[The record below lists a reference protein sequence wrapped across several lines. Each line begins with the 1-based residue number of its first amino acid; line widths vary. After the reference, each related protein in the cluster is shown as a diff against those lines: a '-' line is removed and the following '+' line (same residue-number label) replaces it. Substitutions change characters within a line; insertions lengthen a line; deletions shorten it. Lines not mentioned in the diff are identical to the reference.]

1 MYRTMLL
8 VAVVIAG
15 VTIGSATRA
24 DSASGLLE
32 KGIYTEETAGDL
44 DKAIAIYEKVV
55 AEGKAGHALAA
66 QAQYH
71 IGQCLLKQGKK
82 AEATAAFQKLMS
94 DFPDQKDLVA
104 KARAFVPEGTPLGPV
119 PWVDGEALQLR
130 MRFSTGVEL
139 GGLVYTACS
148 AKLDGRRI
156 WRVASRTIIGA
167 MLGMSRVDADWNT
180 FRPIDS
186 VFNNNIMGDYT
197 IKYSPTQMI
206 VTTERPAG
214 TSTKTNDDSSTTTT
228 STNESSIKTI
238 DESQLVYDNE
248 QAMDVFRRLPLA
260 PGYKTTV
267 PIIGIGGQ
275 KVLLPVDVQ
284 GKEMVQ
290 VPAGKFECFKVY
302 LGLVNQTFWYATDPH
317 RYLVKFE
324 ANVAVAELTSID
336 QVKPGELRRYEDKK
350 RGFSLA
356 SPSDWFFYAASG
368 TVVFLDPQMVAAS
381 DLHAVKVADLKPAE
395 QKSLRAWAEAGV
407 AGTVPAK
414 KGFKLKVRPDSWKE
428 RKVAGLPAMSC
439 IADYTDGKRKMIDY
453 CTCVRGKTIG
463 LKFSASVPQDQFDAY
478 RKQFD
483 PIVDS
488 LKVK

>member
-1 MYRTMLL
+1 MNMYRTMVL
-8 VAVVIAG
+8 VGVVMAG
-15 VTIGSATRA
+15 VTMGSAARA
-24 DSASGLLE
+24 DSASELLE

-55 AEGKAGHALAA
+55 AEAKAGHALAA

-71 IGQCLLKQGKK
+71 IGQCLLKKGKK
-82 AEATAAFQKLMS
+82 AEATAAFQKLVS

-104 KARAFVPEGTPLGPV
+104 KARQFVPEGTPLGPV

-139 GGLVYTACS
+139 GGLVYTARS
-148 AKLDGRRI
+148 AKLDARKI

-167 MLGMSRVDADWNT
+167 MLGMSRVDADWDT

-186 VFNNNIMGDYT
+186 VFNNNIVGDYA

-206 VTTERPAG
+206 VTSQGPVSK
-214 TSTKTNDDSSTTTT
+214 ST
-228 STNESSIKTI
+228 KTI
-238 DESQLVYDNE
+238 DETQLVYDNE

-267 PIIGIGGQ
+267 PIIGIGGE
-275 KVLLPVDVQ
+275 KVLLPLDVQ

-324 ANVAVAELTSID
+324 ANVAVAELTAID
-336 QVKPGELRRYEDKK
+336 QIKPDKLRRYEDKK

-356 SPSDWFFYAASG
+356 APSDWFFYAASG
-368 TVVFLDPQMVAAS
+368 TVVFLDPQMVAVS
-381 DLHAVKVADLKPAE
+381 DLRVVKLADLKPAE

-414 KGFKLKVRPDSWKE
+414 KGLKLKVRPESWKE
-428 RKVAGLPAMSC
+428 RKVSGLPAMSC

-453 CTCVRGKTIG
+453 CTCVRDKTLG
-463 LKFSASVPQDQFDAY
+463 LTFFALVPQDQFDAY